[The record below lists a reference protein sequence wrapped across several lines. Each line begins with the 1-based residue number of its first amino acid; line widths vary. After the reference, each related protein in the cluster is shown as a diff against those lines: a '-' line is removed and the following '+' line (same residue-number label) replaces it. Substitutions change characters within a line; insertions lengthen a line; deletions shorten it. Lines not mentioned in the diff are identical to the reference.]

1 MKLSTFSE
9 LGLAARGRIS
19 RNRSPRWL
27 LAATFALSCASI
39 VFVVRAYN
47 APSPEARAST
57 VSALPKALAR
67 PTSPAGV
74 QAKPR
79 EFVTTV
85 RFNLF
90 DLGIYPREV
99 HVKHGLLALTIE
111 DYSGGTTGLVVERET
126 GSAPERVG
134 AVQRE
139 RPSSSRGQNQMRLGR
154 GRYQVYMADRPDN
167 RALLVVEP

>member
-1 MKLSTFSE
+1 MMVSNFSKLGS
-9 LGLAARGRIS
+9 AAVIRVGCY
-19 RNRSPRWL
+19 RSRWL
-27 LAATFALSCASI
+27 IAAALTLTCASI
-39 VFVVRAYN
+39 VLVVRAY
-47 APSPEARAST
+47 SSSSSESRITT
-57 VSALPKALAR
+57 VSELPKA
-67 PTSPAGV
+67 PAPRASLGGV
-74 QAKPR
+74 QSAPR
-79 EFVTTV
+79 ELVTTV

-99 HVKHGLLALTIE
+99 HVKHGVLAVTIE

-139 RPSSSRGQNQMRLGR
+139 RPSSSRGQNQMRLGP
-154 GRYQVYMADRPDN
+154 GRYQVYMADHPDN

>member
-1 MKLSTFSE
+1 MTLNTFSN
-9 LGLAARGRIS
+9 LGLGAANRVGRY
-19 RNRSPRWL
+19 RNRWL
-27 LAATFALSCASI
+27 IAAGLALSCASI
-39 VFVVRAYN
+39 AFVVHAYN
-47 APSPEARAST
+47 ASSSESRVSA

-99 HVKHGLLALTIE
+99 HVKKGLLAITIE
-111 DYSGGTTGLVVERET
+111 DYSGGTTGLLVEREI
-126 GSAPERVG
+126 GSAREQVG

-139 RPSSSRGQNQMRLGR
+139 RAASSRGKSEIKFSP